1 MRVMVT
7 EKEMAERNF
16 TISGSERKASYH
28 VTADEM
34 RKFSV
39 NAGLN
44 NLVYNKI
51 NDYTKKHNIKPK
63 YEGLE
68 DRCQLS
74 ASTLKKSCSG
84 TIRITRLFLY
94 KLTVGL
100 KMDVDEANELFV
112 LCGGALNEYFHEDYV
127 CYKALKDKDDIMHF
141 IDQFNHYAREYDPL
155 QEGDKLKKLNY

>member
-1 MRVMVT
+1 MVT

-16 TISGSERKASYH
+16 TVSGMEHKASYH

-34 RKFSV
+34 RRFAV

-51 NDYTKKHNIKPK
+51 SDYAKKHNIKPK

-100 KMDVDEANELFV
+100 KMEVDEANELFA
-112 LCGGALNEYFHEDYV
+112 LCGGVLDENFHEDYV
-127 CYKALKDKDDIMHF
+127 CYKALKDKDDIIHF
-141 IDQFNHYAREYDPL
+141 IDQFNHYAREYDSL
-155 QEGDKLKKLNY
+155 QKGDKLKKLDY

>member
-1 MRVMVT
+1 MVT

-16 TISGSERKASYH
+16 TVSDVEHKASYH
-28 VTADEM
+28 VTSDEM
-34 RKFSV
+34 RRFAV
-39 NAGLN
+39 NAELN
-44 NLVYNKI
+44 NLVYKKI

-74 ASTLKKSCSG
+74 ASTLKKSCGG

-100 KMDVDEANELFV
+100 KMDVEEANELFA
-112 LCGGALNEYFHEDYV
+112 LCGGVLNEDFHEDYV
-127 CYKALKDKDDIMHF
+127 CFKALKDKDDIIHF
-141 IDQFNHYAREYDPL
+141 IDQFNHYAREYNSL
-155 QEGDKLKKLNY
+155 QEGDKLKKLDD